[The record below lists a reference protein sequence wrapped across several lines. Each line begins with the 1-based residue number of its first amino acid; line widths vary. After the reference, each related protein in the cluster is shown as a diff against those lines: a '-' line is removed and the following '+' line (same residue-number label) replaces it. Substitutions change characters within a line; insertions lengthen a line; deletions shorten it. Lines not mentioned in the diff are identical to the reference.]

1 MKINI
6 VSKINT
12 NLIDNEINITLECS
26 ETNQDIQKIT
36 DYINNYKDK
45 IIVKDNNVLVKIP
58 YEEIIL
64 FYSKGKENYCKTHEN
79 EYKIKSRLYELERL
93 NKDYIRVS
101 KKYVV
106 NFEHVKCFDM
116 TETGKII
123 IKLDNDD
130 RVVVSRRRIRDVMDY
145 LDERSI

>member
-26 ETNQDIQKIT
+26 KVNKDIQKIT

-64 FYSKGKENYCKTHEN
+64 FFSKGKENYCKTSEH
-79 EYKIKSRLYELERL
+79 EYKIKSRLYELEKL
-93 NKDYIRVS
+93 NKDFIRIS

-106 NFEHVKCFDM
+106 NFEHVNCFDM
-116 TETGKII
+116 TETGRII
-123 IKLDNDD
+123 IKMDNND
-130 RVVVSRRRIRDVMDY
+130 VVTVSRRRIRDVMEY